1 MANCFFV
8 NLFIGA
14 KNGRAKLRVYFAAFA
29 VVVERERFRAVRGE
43 EFGVDDVAELEWQSK
58 EGLVCVCWWPF
69 LSLVF
74 LCSSQTC

>member
-14 KNGRAKLRVYFAAFA
+14 KNGRAEVRVYFAAFA
-29 VVVERERFRAVRGE
+29 VVIERDRFRALRGE

-58 EGLVCVCWWPF
+58 EGF
-69 LSLVF
+69 M
-74 LCSSQTC
+74 